1 MAARILLVEDEMA
14 LLETLRL
21 NLELEGYHITVATDG
36 RQALK
41 AFKEARFDLILLDLM
56 LPGIDGLT
64 VCQSIRLENAHVP
77 ILMLTA
83 RSTTQDKIEGLKTG
97 ADDYLT
103 KPFNLEELL
112 LRISNLIR
120 RTQRNELGLLKSYV
134 INNRQVDFASQEIIT
149 PDNQKIKLT
158 RKETLLLRLLV
169 EKRNQVV
176 SREQILQTVW
186 GYDIYPSTRT
196 IDNFIV
202 NFRKYFENDPSQP
215 QFFISVRGV
224 GYKFTD

>member
-1 MAARILLVEDEMA
+1 MAVRILLVEDEVA
-14 LLETLRL
+14 LLEALRL
-21 NLELEGYHITVATDG
+21 NLELEGYHITVVTDG

-41 AFKEARFDLILLDLM
+41 AFKEARYDLILLDLM

-64 VCQSIRLENAHVP
+64 VCQSIRLENPHVP

-83 RSTTQDKIEGLKTG
+83 RNTSQDKIEGLKTG

-112 LRISNLIR
+112 LRIANLLR
-120 RTQRNELGLLKSYV
+120 RTQRNETGLLKSYV
-134 INNRQVDFASQEIIT
+134 INNRQVDFASQEIIM
-149 PDNQKIKLT
+149 PDKKKITLT
-158 RKETLLLRLLV
+158 RKETLLLQLLV

-202 NFRKYFENDPSQP
+202 NFRKYFENDPSKP
-215 QFFISVRGV
+215 EFFISVRGV